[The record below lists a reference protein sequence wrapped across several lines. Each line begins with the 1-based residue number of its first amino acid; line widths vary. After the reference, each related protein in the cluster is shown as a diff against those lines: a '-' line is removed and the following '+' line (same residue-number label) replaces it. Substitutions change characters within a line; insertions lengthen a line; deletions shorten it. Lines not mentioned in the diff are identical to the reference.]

1 MSLKSI
7 AFTIIEKEKI
17 LILLELFDGRLAA
30 YSDDKIINIYKR
42 STKIAFSIKSINS
55 IIKWMIQTKDQKLI
69 CCSYEITIFK
79 LYKDHFETLQIIK
92 NSWTNKIF
100 EIKEFD
106 NNSNLVASQNN
117 YIRIYEISKKSNLYK
132 LKETI
137 RFNENV
143 NNFIYLKNDD
153 YALIL
158 DDYFKNIYIN
168 IYNLKLHNNKVNL
181 YQIKAKDSGDMCI
194 LQNKYLVVSVYLN
207 LILID
212 IEEEYKVIQVIKT
225 IFGCVNSF
233 CYFKNYTFF
242 SGDDVGDIT
251 EWQIIDNKLKKIKD
265 YNNCK
270 EDVNSIIKY
279 NNNSWIAAGSNDGL
293 IKFYETDF

>member
-1 MSLKSI
+1 M
-7 AFTIIEKEKI
+7 
-17 LILLELFDGRLAA
+17 ELFDGRLAA

-69 CCSYEITIFK
+69 CCSYEITILK

-137 RFNENV
+137 KFNENV

-158 DDYFKNIYIN
+158 DDYFKNIYIK

-181 YQIKAKDSGDMCI
+181 Y
-194 LQNKYLVVSVYLN
+194 YV
-207 LILID
+207 
-212 IEEEYKVIQVIKT
+212 
-225 IFGCVNSF
+225 
-233 CYFKNYTFF
+233 KN
-242 SGDDVGDIT
+242 
-251 EWQIIDNKLKKIKD
+251 II
-265 YNNCK
+265 
-270 EDVNSIIKY
+270 
-279 NNNSWIAAGSNDGL
+279 SNTKG
-293 IKFYETDF
+293 

>member
-1 MSLKSI
+1 M
-7 AFTIIEKEKI
+7 
-17 LILLELFDGRLAA
+17 ELFDGRLAA

-69 CCSYEITIFK
+69 CCSYEITILK

-92 NSWTNKIF
+92 NCWTNKIF

-117 YIRIYEISKKSNLYK
+117 YIRIYEISKISNLYK

-158 DDYFKNIYIN
+158 DDYFKNIYIK

-212 IEEEYKVIQVIKT
+212 IEEEYKVIHVTKT

-242 SGDDVGDIT
+242 FFFL
-251 EWQIIDNKLKKIKD
+251 EMM
-265 YNNCK
+265 
-270 EDVNSIIKY
+270 
-279 NNNSWIAAGSNDGL
+279 
-293 IKFYETDF
+293 